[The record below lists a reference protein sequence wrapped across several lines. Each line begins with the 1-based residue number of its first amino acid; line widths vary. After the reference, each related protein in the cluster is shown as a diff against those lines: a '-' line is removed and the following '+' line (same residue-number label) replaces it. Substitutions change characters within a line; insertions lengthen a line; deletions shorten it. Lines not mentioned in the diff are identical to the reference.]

1 MDAASE
7 YEDLPLNGL
16 ATTADI
22 LEQQMRVYG
31 ITLDDDNAFS
41 DIREEPTAASTAVP
55 TESDGSTTPTPTV
68 VPVKRYVYDGPVDT
82 GKSFGDILAQYG
94 IPTSVSKLITN
105 AEDAFVGIP
114 EDIQKGEEPI
124 YTILTKDARLQGIG
138 AALVII
144 AVVVGVIQALL

>member
-1 MDAASE
+1 MASE

-31 ITLDDDNAFS
+31 ITLDDENAFE
-41 DIREEPTAASTAVP
+41 DITEDATAAP
-55 TESDGSTTPTPTV
+55 TTTPAESDGMATTPAPTV
-68 VPVKRYVYDGPVDT
+68 MPAKRYVYDGPVDT

-114 EDIQKGEEPI
+114 EDIQKGEESI
-124 YTILTKDARLQGIG
+124 YKILTKDARLQGIG

-144 AVVVGVIQALL
+144 AVIVGVIQALL